1 MLKFLFK
8 LISVFISFMLAII
21 VFGIVSGLFDS
32 FISNVYF
39 DTFVTLMVFPIWW
52 IFYQKIDNRLQ
63 RRLLPDPLQEV
74 QARDEATEN
83 TQNVPEKVIQDT
95 QTRNDISELISVF
108 DEGEKIALLLG
119 LLALYGDGEFS
130 LQEIEALKKWI
141 KDSDFQPYFI
151 IHRDESDKDL
161 CLDEKVVWVL
171 NFIRDNFIGTKKMSK
186 EEIKSVFTLIA
197 ESLFSMKR
205 THRGFWDE
213 VEWRN
218 GIGLALRCVAKAD
231 GKITSY
237 ENELLGIV
245 AIVRLSRLINPM
257 NLFR

>member
-8 LISVFISFMLAII
+8 LIGVLVSFILALI
-21 VFGIVSGLFDS
+21 VFTIVLGLFDS
-32 FISNVYF
+32 FMSNDF
-39 DTFVTLMVFPIWW
+39 FAAFVTLMVFPIWW

-63 RRLLPDPLQEV
+63 RRLLSDPLQGV

-95 QTRNDISELISVF
+95 QTQNDISELISLF
-108 DEGEKIALLLG
+108 HEDEKIALLLG

-141 KDSDFQPYFI
+141 KGSGFHPYLL

-171 NFIRDNFIGTKKMSK
+171 DFIRDNFIGVNKMSM
-186 EEIKSVFTLIA
+186 EEIKSIFTLI
-197 ESLFSMKR
+197 
-205 THRGFWDE
+205 
-213 VEWRN
+213 N
-218 GIGLALRCVAKAD
+218 
-231 GKITSY
+231 
-237 ENELLGIV
+237 
-245 AIVRLSRLINPM
+245 
-257 NLFR
+257 

>member
-1 MLKFLFK
+1 
-8 LISVFISFMLAII
+8 
-21 VFGIVSGLFDS
+21 
-32 FISNVYF
+32 
-39 DTFVTLMVFPIWW
+39 MVFPIWW

-63 RRLLPDPLQEV
+63 RRLLSDPLQGV

-95 QTRNDISELISVF
+95 QTQNDISELISLF
-108 DEGEKIALLLG
+108 HEDEKIALLLG

-141 KDSDFQPYFI
+141 KGSGFHPYLL

-171 NFIRDNFIGTKKMSK
+171 DFIRDNFIGVNKMSM
-186 EEIKSVFTLIA
+186 EEIKSIFTLIA
-197 ESLFSMKR
+197 ESLFPVKR
-205 THRGFWDE
+205 TLRGFLDE

-218 GIGLALRCVAKAD
+218 GIILALTSVAKAD
-231 GKITSY
+231 GKITSN
-237 ENELLGIV
+237 ENELLQIV
-245 AIVRLSRLINPM
+245 RIVRLSHSPINPM